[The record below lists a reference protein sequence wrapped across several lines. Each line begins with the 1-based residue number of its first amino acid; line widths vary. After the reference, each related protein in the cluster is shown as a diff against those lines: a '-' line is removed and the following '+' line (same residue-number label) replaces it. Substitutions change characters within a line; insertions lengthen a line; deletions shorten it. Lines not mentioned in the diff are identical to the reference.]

1 MQSID
6 DKKYSETHIFSRE
19 ENKKDFQEKFNKIEQ
34 HLLHRIIEDK
44 NKNEEEIKED
54 IQTFETIK
62 TILKQSY
69 LWEDICERDILFNN
83 VIFDKVLFG
92 LNHKENIL
100 IDDLFEKN
108 ESSRTEELIS
118 ALSFITKNNW
128 EEKVKNITEIA
139 NYMAK
144 HKTESEE
151 IENAY
156 KEFKKYE
163 KELIKIFSEKLACD
177 RYDINDY
184 NLFIDFYKRGTATR
198 TPIITQKLF
207 RTLFVIVILIVIIK
221 KAKNIINDFLESFI
235 SGRYI

>member
-1 MQSID
+1 MRLKVYKFLLVLLIVLAYNTYGENDVQSID

-19 ENKKDFQEKFNKIEQ
+19 ENIKNFQENFNKIEQ

-69 LWEDICERDILFNN
+69 LWKDICESDILFNN
-83 VIFDKVLFG
+83 VILDKVLFG

-108 ESSRTEELIS
+108 ESSKIEELIS

-128 EEKVKNITEIA
+128 EEKVKNITEISD
-139 NYMAK
+139 YMAK

-151 IENAY
+151 IDNAY
-156 KEFKKYE
+156 KEFKK
-163 KELIKIFSEKLACD
+163 I
-177 RYDINDY
+177 
-184 NLFIDFYKRGTATR
+184 
-198 TPIITQKLF
+198 
-207 RTLFVIVILIVIIK
+207 
-221 KAKNIINDFLESFI
+221 
-235 SGRYI
+235 